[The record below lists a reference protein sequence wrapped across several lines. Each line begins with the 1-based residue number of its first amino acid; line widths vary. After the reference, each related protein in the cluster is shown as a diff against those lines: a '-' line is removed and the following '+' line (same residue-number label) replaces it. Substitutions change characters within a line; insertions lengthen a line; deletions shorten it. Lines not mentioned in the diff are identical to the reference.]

1 MAQFKQFKPQAMERI
16 ARTMG
21 YTGDM
26 SGFRQ
31 YLDSNV
37 ALKNRMKQLEDSA
50 SEMSKQGVVRLAEQ
64 KQEQAPDTVG
74 AFVNRNNVF
83 AELNVN
89 VAGQAT
95 QLNKILDNYT
105 YSGQGQDSMTPNNRP
120 FISDE
125 FRHRLTTNMRDT
137 MYLDNLNELIA
148 LDVEYVGRV
157 SSQTHAI
164 EIGTA
169 YFDTSVNEIKTTYSV
184 YHLIPSEN
192 TVVIDG
198 VFFNKNIDI

>member
-74 AFVNRNNVF
+74 AFVPPPTQTF
-83 AELNVN
+83 DETIKMQQGG
-89 VAGQAT
+89 VAQPLPQQYIPQTVYDPNANIQDLQARQAQAPSLPTGATIVPQGTLQEQGQMINPA
-95 QLNKILDNYT
+95 
-105 YSGQGQDSMTPNNRP
+105 SGQVTGAVTAPTAM
-120 FISDE
+120 
-125 FRHRLTTNMRDT
+125 
-137 MYLDNLNELIA
+137 A
-148 LDVEYVGRV
+148 
-157 SSQTHAI
+157 
-164 EIGTA
+164 GT
-169 YFDTSVNEIKTTYSV
+169 
-184 YHLIPSEN
+184 
-192 TVVIDG
+192 
-198 VFFNKNIDI
+198 